1 MHQQGRGSA
10 TSVQNI
16 DAVHFSG
23 LWHVSN
29 DVVLIL
35 DEDNIVCFANPA
47 VKTVF
52 GYEVAEVVG
61 RDIGLLQPER
71 LRKAHREGLQ
81 RFARSG
87 KRTMDWR
94 LVPSAGLHR
103 EGHEFPVE
111 ISFSELVIK
120 GKTFFAGFVRD
131 VTERQRT
138 EAREKS
144 QAKAL
149 LMMTRDA
156 PLAEVLEEIVTGVEQ
171 QRPSSLCSILLL
183 DEEGKHVLRGAA
195 PRLPAFYSDAI
206 HGAPIG
212 PAAGSCGTA
221 AWTGQRVIVEDI
233 ATDPLWKDYKGL
245 AMQAGLR
252 SCWSEPIKSASGQV
266 LGTFAIYHQEPHA
279 PAQADL
285 DAIASAASLAAV
297 AIERFRARN
306 DLVALNA
313 NQENEV
319 ARRTAELRL
328 AKEQAESASR
338 AKSEFVSNMSHEI
351 RTPMHS
357 IIGLVHLLHTTRMD
371 DRQRDYVEKIDH
383 AAQHLLGIVN
393 NILDFSRIEAG
404 KVEIESGDFHLES
417 VFANVASQLADS
429 AARKGL
435 SLEIAIAPELPDV
448 VRGDPLRLGQVLLNL
463 VSNAIKFTETGGVAV
478 SARQMESG
486 PDGLLMRVEVRD
498 TGIGMT
504 DTQVS
509 RLFRLF
515 EQGDSSTTRKYGG
528 TGLGLAISKQLVELA
543 GGEIGVRSTPAGG
556 SVFWFTMPLA
566 RATGQVAVH
575 DALPVSSD
583 MIRGARVLLVE
594 DNPVNQLVARELLE
608 HAGVTVTVAGNGQEA
623 IDCLLKATYDCVL
636 MDVQMPVMDGFEA
649 TRRIR
654 ATPAIAGVRIIAMTA
669 NAGNEDHARCREAGM
684 DDFITKPIRLQL
696 LYSVLADALA
706 RR

>member
-1 MHQQGRGSA
+1 MRHQERDPGDRPKD
-10 TSVQNI
+10 I
-16 DAVHFSG
+16 DAARFGG
-23 LWHVSN
+23 LWQASS

-35 DEDNIVCFANPA
+35 DEGNRVCYANPA
-47 VKTVF
+47 VKAVF
-52 GYEVAEVVG
+52 GHDVADVVG
-61 RDIGLLQPER
+61 RDMGLLQPER
-71 LRKAHREGLQ
+71 LRSAHREGL
-81 RFARSG
+81 RRYAETG

-94 LVPSAGLHR
+94 LVASVGLHR
-103 EGHEFPVE
+103 DGHEFPVE
-111 ISFSELVIK
+111 ISFSDMVIE
-120 GKTFFAGFVRD
+120 GMTFFAGFVRD
-131 VTERQRT
+131 VTERHRT
-138 EAREKS
+138 EAREQC
-144 QAKAL
+144 QAQAL
-149 LMMTRDA
+149 LMIARDA
-156 PLAEVLEEIVTGVEQ
+156 PLADVLEVIVRGVEQ
-171 QRPSSLCSILLL
+171 QRPSSMCSILLL
-183 DEEGKHVLRGAA
+183 DAEGKHVLRGAA
-195 PRLPAFYSDAI
+195 PSLPAFYNDAI

-212 PAAGSCGTA
+212 PSAGSCGTA

-233 ATDPLWKDYKGL
+233 ATNPLWTDYKAL
-245 AMQAGLR
+245 AADAGLG
-252 SCWSEPIKSASGQV
+252 SCWSEPIKSASGKV

-285 DAIASAASLAAV
+285 DAIASAASLAAI
-297 AIERFRARN
+297 AIERFQARN

-313 NQENEV
+313 NLEDEV

-371 DRQRDYVEKIDH
+371 ARQRDYVEKIDH

-404 KVEIESGDFHLES
+404 KVEIEQGDFRLES
-417 VFANVASQLADS
+417 VFANIASQMAES

-435 SLEIAIAPELPDV
+435 SLEFDVAPELPEA
-448 VRGDPLRLGQVLLNL
+448 VRGDQLRLGQVLLNL
-463 VSNAIKFTETGGVAV
+463 VSNAIKFTAKGGVSV
-478 SARQMESG
+478 SARQLESR
-486 PDGLLMRVEVRD
+486 PDDLVMRVEVRD

-504 DTQVS
+504 DAQVS

-543 GGEIGVRSTPAGG
+543 GGEIGVQSVPGEG

-566 RATGQVAVH
+566 RATGETIVRDV
-575 DALPVSSD
+575 LPVSSD

-594 DNPVNQLVARELLE
+594 DNAVNQLVARELLE

>member
-1 MHQQGRGSA
+1 MSHQGHGPSDNPAEISA
-10 TSVQNI
+10 
-16 DAVHFSG
+16 ALFRG
-23 LWHVSN
+23 LWHASS

-35 DEDNIVCFANPA
+35 DENNLICFANPA
-47 VKTVF
+47 VKAVF
-52 GYEVAEVVG
+52 GHEAADVVG
-61 RDIGLLQPER
+61 CDMGMLQPER
-71 LRKAHREGLQ
+71 FRGAHREGL
-81 RFARSG
+81 RRCAKTG
-87 KRTMDWR
+87 ERTIDWR
-94 LVPSAGLHR
+94 LVVSAGLHR
-103 EGHEFPVE
+103 DGHEFPVE
-111 ISFSELVIK
+111 ISFSDMVME

-131 VTERQRT
+131 VTERHRT

-144 QAKAL
+144 QAQAL
-149 LMMTRDA
+149 LLITQDA
-156 PLAEVLEEIVTGVEQ
+156 PLADVLEVIVRGVEQ
-171 QRPSSLCSILLL
+171 QRPTSMCSILLL
-183 DEEGKHVLRGAA
+183 DEEGRHVLRGAA
-195 PRLPAFYSDAI
+195 PSLPAFYNDAI
-206 HGAPIG
+206 HGAAIG

-233 ATDPLWKDYKGL
+233 ATDPLWTDYKAL
-245 AMQAGLR
+245 AEQAGLG
-252 SCWSEPIKSASGQV
+252 SCWSEPIKSATGRV
-266 LGTFAIYHQEPHA
+266 LGTFAIYHHEPHS
-279 PAQADL
+279 PVQADL
-285 DAIASAASLAAV
+285 DAISSAASLAAV
-297 AIERFRARN
+297 AIERVRARN
-306 DLVALNA
+306 DLMALNA
-313 NQENEV
+313 NLENEV

-371 DRQRDYVEKIDH
+371 ARQMDYVEKIDH

-404 KVEIESGDFHLES
+404 KVEIEQGDFRLES
-417 VFANVASQLADS
+417 AFANIASQMAES

-435 SLEIAIAPELPDV
+435 SLEFVVAPELPEV
-448 VRGDPLRLGQVLLNL
+448 VRGDQLRLGQVLLNL
-463 VSNAIKFTETGGVAV
+463 VSNAIKFTGKGGVTV
-478 SARQMESG
+478 SAHQVESH
-486 PDGLLMRVEVRD
+486 PDGLVMRVEVQD

-504 DTQVS
+504 ELQMS

-543 GGEIGVRSTPAGG
+543 GGEVGVQSEPGTG
-556 SVFWFTMPLA
+556 SLFWFTMPLA
-566 RATGQVAVH
+566 LATGQEVVR

-594 DNPVNQLVARELLE
+594 DNAVNQLVARELLE
-608 HAGVTVTVAGNGQEA
+608 HAGVTVTVAGNGEEA

-654 ATPAIAGVRIIAMTA
+654 ATPAIAGIRIIAMTA